1 MQCLSRFLQDKL
13 RLTGW
18 YKFDDERVTKEDMK
32 KALDELYG
40 GEEEV
45 DLTEYLEKHEFVFD
59 AVLNEEVSNDE
70 VYHETVEPII
80 PIIFQRTKA
89 TCFAYGQTGSGKTYT
104 MKPLPLRAVR
114 DILRLIHH
122 TYRNQGF
129 QLFVS
134 FFEIYGGKLFDLL
147 SDRK

>member
-1 MQCLSRFLQDKL
+1 MSL
-13 RLTGW
+13 R